1 MAAGLEGVQAVNRG
15 TGYVT
20 ACRGL
25 PRARRAARRVPR
37 RLEVPRLCHA
47 GPIPP
52 SRPPGAVSADPR
64 FRPRAAADV
73 RSGRAVSRATAH
85 PGGDARQMS
94 RKRPGG
100 PVTWHAGLLCLADL
114 RRWPFGCLRPMPVDS
129 AGSPSNV
136 PGGELASDGRSLC
149 RARWGRGSIR
159 GFATV
164 GHDVN
169 GRLWS
174 AEEWFA
180 GLSQGPPHAFPR
192 RTTMEKVSERRLA
205 GCRRPRQSLLVLPGP
220 SRSGRW

>member
-94 RKRPGG
+94 RNSYTTFLTCANE
-100 PVTWHAGLLCLADL
+100 PVRRSSCTVVAQAEQCRSHAA
-114 RRWPFGCLRPMPVDS
+114 
-129 AGSPSNV
+129 
-136 PGGELASDGRSLC
+136 
-149 RARWGRGSIR
+149 
-159 GFATV
+159 
-164 GHDVN
+164 
-169 GRLWS
+169 
-174 AEEWFA
+174 
-180 GLSQGPPHAFPR
+180 
-192 RTTMEKVSERRLA
+192 
-205 GCRRPRQSLLVLPGP
+205 LV
-220 SRSGRW
+220 